1 MVSNWTQL
9 VGKDGRN
16 VYFNKVTG
24 VSQFVK
30 PDVALQDL
38 GSNWD
43 VLWGSD
49 GRKVY
54 FNNTTGTSQFVKPDS
69 LARQEEEQ
77 ERLKEA
83 VASRRSA
90 SPRGDSFFE
99 ALSFS
104 NAGAILEFTDI
115 TRALNPNL
123 DEFKRAAAT
132 SSRAMSDSASK
143 LQLPYLSSSSIVQ
156 SGPEGRKIYHQ
167 LGWIE
172 EWTDNGFKRY
182 FHPATNR
189 SQHVKPPEIARLEEA
204 RERGREDLP
213 CTPRLEDIYAYN
225 SARERGLED
234 LPCTPRLECPDI
246 PRK

>member
-1 MVSNWTQL
+1 L

-24 VSQFVK
+24 VSQFAK
-30 PDVALQDL
+30 PDVTLQDL

-43 VLWGSD
+43 ALWGSD

-83 VASRRSA
+83 VTSRRSA
-90 SPRGDSFFE
+90 SC
-99 ALSFS
+99 S

-115 TRALNPNL
+115 TRAPNPNL
-123 DEFKRAAAT
+123 DEFKSAAAT

-172 EWTDNGFKRY
+172 ELTDDGCKRY

-213 CTPRLEDIYAYN
+213 CTPPIE
-225 SARERGLED
+225 
-234 LPCTPRLECPDI
+234 
-246 PRK
+246 